1 MDFERYDSPE
11 STSQNETY
19 YAEGGVYAN
28 PYANQIPPRNKR
40 WVKWVIIGGVLSF
53 VVIIAAIVGVVALS
67 MKLINTTY
75 DISDKDLI
83 IDAASDELDMEMEK
97 IDKDEAEDFIGHD
110 VKKCYYGIEEDDDVL
125 MSIIWAE
132 FDDEYEATA
141 YFKSQVDE
149 LSEYLDDY
157 EDEGRINRY
166 SWSKTNKKFEF
177 SYIDEEL
184 SEYEDYDVKTKTL
197 IVVYEEY
204 LLAFTIQGDA
214 DEVSEMYDAFV
225 EQLK

>member
-11 STSQNETY
+11 STSQNTTY
-19 YAEGGVYAN
+19 YAEGGVYAS
-28 PYANQIPPRNKR
+28 PYVNQKPPRKKR

-53 VVIIAAIVGVVALS
+53 VIVVAAIVGVVAIS
-67 MKLINTTY
+67 VKLINTTY

-83 IDAASDELDMEMEK
+83 IDAASDELDLEMEK
-97 IDKDEAEDFIGHD
+97 LDKGEAEDIFGMAVD
-110 VKKCYYGIEEDDDVL
+110 KCYFGMEEDYDL
-125 MSIIWAE
+125 TMSVIWAE

-157 EDEGRINRY
+157 EAEGRIDNY
-166 SWSKTNKKFEF
+166 SWSKTNKKYAF

-184 SEYEDYDVKTKTL
+184 SEFEDYSVKNKTL

-214 DEVSEMYDAFV
+214 DELSEMYDAFV